1 MSTCKWELKSREYT
15 GPAGEMQRK
24 QNCTRVDFLQTS
36 SLGSGRRNGE
46 HCESRG
52 TYQDRPEDRL
62 ALPPVYS
69 TGKDEKRELTFWGSM
84 VGESTVEGNKSRR
97 PWVVMEAKQVACF
110 RQTGN
115 VKHKRRAAYWL
126 EPKLQYLFQGSRPK
140 RSCSAQFQMNCRG
153 KGRTQI
159 DSFEKSG
166 NEDWAGWMDLC
177 LEGWGE
183 VLPHLDC
190 SPYSTDWTSY
200 LQ

>member
-1 MSTCKWELKSREYT
+1 MRAEIKRAHGACRGNAEEAELCKSRLFTE
-15 GPAGEMQRK
+15 
-24 QNCTRVDFLQTS
+24 TS
-36 SLGSGRRNGE
+36 SLGSVRRNGE
-46 HCESRG
+46 HCESSG

-84 VGESTVEGNKSRR
+84 VGESTVEGNKSKR
-97 PWVVMEAKQVACF
+97 PWVVTEAKQVACF

-115 VKHKRRAAYWL
+115 VKHNRRATYWI

-140 RSCSAQFQMNCRG
+140 RSHSAQFQMNCRE

-166 NEDWAGWMDLC
+166 NEDWDGWMDLC

-190 SPYSTDWTSY
+190 SGCCSPYSTDWTSY